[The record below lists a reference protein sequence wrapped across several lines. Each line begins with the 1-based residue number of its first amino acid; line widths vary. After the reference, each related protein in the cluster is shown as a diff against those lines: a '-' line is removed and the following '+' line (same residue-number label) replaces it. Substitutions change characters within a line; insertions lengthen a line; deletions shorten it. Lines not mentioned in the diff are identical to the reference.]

1 MRKYTSILIL
11 LCVPILF
18 TQAQKLSITRIDLS
32 KEKVIVYYALDDTN
46 PAHNYKVSL
55 YSSKDNFVAPLIKV
69 NGDVGPEVK
78 PGAVRRIE
86 WNVSQELGDFKGTIS
101 VEVRAGVFVPFVS
114 LNAFNTK
121 LKYKRGKTY
130 PLLWTSGN
138 MGGQIDIDLYY
149 GQNRVDTDRGVPNSG
164 KYEYSIPGSVKSGSN
179 YRLRFTN
186 TRNRDEFIDS
196 PVFSISPR
204 YPTAIKVGGVLLVA
218 GGVWLIING
227 ITPPPP
233 PPPGSTAIEDFEKD
247 LPPNN

>member
-1 MRKYTSILIL
+1 MTKYSAFLVLLLASILPL
-11 LCVPILF
+11 H
-18 TQAQKLSITRIDLS
+18 AQKLTITRIDLS
-32 KEKVIVYYALDDTN
+32 KEKVIVYYALEDTN
-46 PAHNYKVSL
+46 PNHNYKVSL
-55 YSSKDNFVAPLIKV
+55 YSSKDNFVAPLVKV
-69 NGDVGPEVK
+69 TGDVGPEVK

-86 WNVSQELGDFKGTIS
+86 WNVNQELGEFKGTIS

-114 LNAFNTK
+114 LNAFNAK
-121 LKYKRGKTY
+121 IKYKRGKTY

-164 KYEYSIPGSVKSGSN
+164 KYEYSIPGGVRPGSN

-196 PVFSISPR
+196 PSFSIVPK
-204 YPTAIKVGGVLLVA
+204 YPTALKAGGLLLIA
-218 GGVWLIING
+218 GGVWFIINN
-227 ITPPPP
+227 IEPP
-233 PPPGSTAIEDFEKD
+233 PPPGTEIEEWEKG